1 MKMHPT
7 LLNRGAARRAFALCL
22 TIALIVTI
30 APAVQA
36 SDGWSD
42 VDETYSDIRDT
53 VFPVAGANTY
63 VDTWLYPRGGG
74 RRHVGV
80 DLMTDKLT
88 PLVAANSGCITYLDY
103 GGPSSG
109 NMLTLT
115 DDDGWEYRY
124 IHINNDSPGT
134 DDGANPYEWAFF
146 DGLEEGDCVERGQ
159 QIAYA
164 GDSGN
169 AEWAGSQLHYE
180 IIRPDG
186 IWINPF
192 PQIAAAES
200 VTPVEPTVPSEPTA
214 PSAPSA
220 PEKMPIPGVCLSE
233 ERSAPIGTPSDDS
246 ARGYWLLDSDGTV
259 YAYDAPHFGDFTTEH
274 VHATPV
280 SMTATASGDGY
291 WILDT
296 AGKVY
301 AFGDAEFFGDMTNIE
316 LKGPV
321 RRLEPEPAGKGYWL
335 VADDGGVFAFGEAK
349 FLGSTG
355 AMELESPII
364 SMTANAQGDG
374 YWLVG
379 GDGGVFAFGAAA
391 FRGSTGALALDSPI
405 IDMAVSPDGRGY
417 WLYAGDGGVFS
428 FGVEFYGSAPGLG
441 RCSLA
446 PSVALRVSDT
456 GSGYWIATEDGEVL
470 QFGDAAHRGDSPEL
484 DSGAT
489 IVDMA
494 IHHRNDPA

>member
-1 MKMHPT
+1 MEMHRK
-7 LLNRGAARRAFALCL
+7 LLNRTSVRRATAVLL
-22 TIALIVTI
+22 SLALITTF
-30 APAVQA
+30 APAAQA

-42 VDETYSDIRDT
+42 VDETYAEIRVT
-53 VFPVAGANTY
+53 VFPVAGDTTY

-74 RRHVGV
+74 RRHIGV
-80 DLMTDKLT
+80 DLMTEKLT
-88 PLVAANSGCITYLDY
+88 PLVAANAGCITYLDY
-103 GGPSSG
+103 GGPGRG
-109 NMLTLT
+109 NMLALT
-115 DDDGWEYRY
+115 DTDGWEYRY
-124 IHINNDSPGT
+124 IHINNDTPGT

-146 DGLEEGDCVERGQ
+146 GGLQEGDCVERGE

-186 IWINPF
+186 IWVNPF
-192 PQIAAAES
+192 PQIEAADRLDPVVPE
-200 VTPVEPTVPSEPTA
+200 TPAP
-214 PSAPSA
+214 PSAPDNPWPSSD
-220 PEKMPIPGVCLSE
+220 VCLSD
-233 ERSAPIGTPSDDS
+233 ERTAPIGSPSDAS
-246 ARGYWLLDSDGTV
+246 ARGYWLLDSNGTV
-259 YAYDAPHFGDFTTEH
+259 YAYDAPHLGDFATRH
-274 VHATPV
+274 VHATPA
-280 SMTATASGDGY
+280 SMTATASGEGY
-291 WILDT
+291 WIVDT

-301 AFGDAEFFGDMTNIE
+301 PFGDAEFFGDMSDAE
-316 LKGPV
+316 LNGPV
-321 RRLEPEPAGKGYWL
+321 RRLEPDPGGNGYWL
-335 VADDGGVFAFGEAK
+335 VADDGGVFAFGEAR

-355 AMELESPII
+355 AMDLESPII
-364 SMTANAQGDG
+364 SMTATAEGDG

-379 GDGGVFAFGAAA
+379 SDGGVFAFGSAE
-391 FRGSTGALALDSPI
+391 FRGSTGAIALDSPV

-456 GSGYWIATEDGEVL
+456 GRGYWIATGDGEVL
-470 QFGDAAHRGDSPEL
+470 EFGDAAHRGDSPDL
-484 DSGAT
+484 DPGVT

-494 IHHRNDPA
+494 IHHVDNTASLVGQ